1 MNQWNLRTVDV
12 QPQQPRILST
22 TIEGRAIALYLRA
35 GEKLQEH
42 QVHERAW
49 LVVADGEVE
58 VSSADGE
65 RVTGGP
71 GLLFEFAPQER
82 HTVNARSD
90 TRLLLLLTPWPGDG
104 HPGAMTL
111 EQKGAARQDAAA
123 RAQR

>member
-1 MNQWNLRTVDV
+1 MQHWNLKTVGA
-12 QPQQPRILST
+12 QPSQPLILSST
-22 TIEGRAIALYLRA
+22 GDSRAIVLQLQA
-35 GEKLQEH
+35 GEQLQEH

-49 LVVADGEVE
+49 LVVIDGEVE

-65 RVTGGP
+65 RATEGAGQ
-71 GLLFEFAPQER
+71 LFEFAPQER
-82 HTVNARSD
+82 HTVQARSP

-111 EQKGAARQDAAA
+111 EEKGESRERAAE